1 MRAGYLPL
9 VVAFV
14 AASALP
20 AAAQT
25 LPWPGSAPPS
35 GTAGSPAAMTPAPMG
50 APMGAPPPMM
60 GAAPPQGAPF
70 GGGGQP
76 PPCVVEFGKM
86 RDEVQKK
93 GAAAKY
99 ASEHKVAREEM
110 CKMVQAY
117 SAAEGKWLKFAET
130 GVSTCG
136 IPGEIVNQLK
146 QVHARTEQAREKI
159 CSAGPAGGAVMAPSL
174 SDALGTARLPLETKK
189 TGANTFDTL
198 TGNAIQ
204 R

>member
-1 MRAGYLPL
+1 
-9 VVAFV
+9 
-14 AASALP
+14 
-20 AAAQT
+20 
-25 LPWPGSAPPS
+25 
-35 GTAGSPAAMTPAPMG
+35 
-50 APMGAPPPMM
+50 MGAPPAMM

-76 PPCVVEFGKM
+76 PPCVAEFGKM

-99 ASEHKVAREEM
+99 ASEHKVTREEM
-110 CKMVQAY
+110 CKMVTAY
-117 SAAEGKWLKFAET
+117 SAAEGKWLKFAEA

-136 IPGEIVNQLK
+136 IPPEVVTQLK
-146 QVHARTEQAREKI
+146 MVHGHTETAREKI
-159 CSAGPAGGAVMAPSL
+159 CAAGPPGAAAAMAAPSL
-174 SDALGTARLPLETKK
+174 SDALGTTKWQPETKK